1 MEKES
6 TKENTTE
13 KLENIRYIVTNN
25 KYGNFSI
32 SEEARSR
39 YLEYLMKKKN
49 IKEETTEKLEKRY
62 IVINN
67 NYGSF
72 SLSEEAKSCYIETAG
87 IKEEEWYEINIQRDD
102 PYLVQI
108 VTELGERANGP
119 NSVLKVIEIPGDV
132 EWELKEYC
140 GREWVEEKH
149 RIWC

>member
-32 SEEARSR
+32 SEESRSR